1 MTIAA
6 ARYRCFL
13 RQKQPGAKPVGA
25 DSALGAVMSVA
36 ALAGSLPD
44 LTA

>member
-13 RQKQPGAKPVGA
+13 RQKQPGANR
-25 DSALGAVMSVA
+25 SERIQRLGQ
-36 ALAGSLPD
+36 L
-44 LTA
+44 

>member
-13 RQKQPGAKPVGA
+13 RQKQPGAKPVGP
-25 DSALGAVMSVA
+25 DSALGQ
-36 ALAGSLPD
+36 
-44 LTA
+44 

>member
-13 RQKQPGAKPVGA
+13 RQKQPGAKTGRSGF
-25 DSALGAVMSVA
+25 SAWAVMSVA